1 MEPLPYKQAIDITKR
16 ASNILIVL
24 PNNPTTDAIASS
36 LALFLALEKMK
47 KKGKIVCSEF
57 TLPASH
63 SFLPKSSE
71 IRSDLATLRKFI
83 ISLDVSRTKVEELS
97 YDIDKDKQQLNIF
110 ITPKNGFFE
119 ERDLKTSA
127 GMYEY
132 DLIYVLD
139 SPDLD
144 SLGKLFENNAEFFY
158 HTPVVNID
166 HSPANDY
173 FGQINLVDLTATST
187 SEIIFGL
194 IKEMGEE
201 VMNEQI
207 STNLL
212 TGIIS
217 KTKSFR
223 TTSVTPKSLAI
234 ASHLVEWG
242 ARREEI
248 IKNLFQTK
256 DIATLKLWG
265 RVLARLKEGQ
275 EHRLVWS
282 QVSRSDFENS
292 GAREEDLL
300 GVIDELI
307 INTPLAE
314 IVVLLYESAEKTIKG
329 IIYSIKQI
337 DGFRLLREFQPSGTK
352 DFTYVVMPT
361 QSLEEAEKMTISRA
375 ESYYRSG
382 Y

>member
-16 ASNILIVL
+16 ASSILVVL

-36 LALFLALEKMK
+36 LALFLALEKSK
-47 KKGKIVCSEF
+47 KKAKIVCSEF
-57 TLPASH
+57 SLPPSH
-63 SFLPKSSE
+63 TFLPKSSE
-71 IRSDLATLRKFI
+71 IHSDLTTLRKFV
-83 ISLDVSRTKVEELS
+83 ISLDLSRTKVEELS
-97 YDIDKDKQQLNIF
+97 YDIDKDKQQLDIF

-119 ERDLKTSA
+119 ERDLTTSA

-132 DLIYVLD
+132 DLIYIID

-144 SLGKLFENNAEFFY
+144 SLGKLFDSNAEFFY

-173 FGQINLVDLTATST
+173 YGQINLVDLTATST
-187 SEIIFGL
+187 SEIIFEL
-194 IKEMGEE
+194 IKQMGEE
-201 VMNEQI
+201 ILNEQI
-207 STNLL
+207 ATNLL

-223 TTSVTPKSLAI
+223 TASVTPKSLAI

-265 RVLARLKEGQ
+265 RVLARLKESQ

-282 QVSRSDFENS
+282 LVSRQDFENS
-292 GAREEDLL
+292 GAREEDLI

-314 IVVLLYESAEKTIKG
+314 IVALLYESNSQAVKG
-329 IIYSIKQI
+329 IIYSLKQI
-337 DGFRLLREFQPSGTK
+337 DGFRLLRAYKPSGTK
-352 DFTYVVMPT
+352 DFTYVEMPT
-361 QSLEEAEKMTISRA
+361 PDLNEAEKIIIDRVK
-375 ESYYRSG
+375 SYYHSG

>member
-16 ASNILIVL
+16 ASNVVIVL

-36 LALFLALEKMK
+36 LALFLTFEKLNK
-47 KKGKIVCSEF
+47 KAKIVCSEF
-57 TLPASH
+57 SLPPSH
-63 SFLPKSSE
+63 NFLPKSAEIFSE
-71 IRSDLATLRKFI
+71 LTTLRKFI
-83 ISLDVSRTKVEELS
+83 VSLDVSRTKVEELS
-97 YDIDKDKQQLNIF
+97 YDIDKDKNKLNIF

-119 ERDLKTSA
+119 ERDLTTSA

-139 SPDLD
+139 AIDLD
-144 SLGKLFENNAEFFY
+144 TVGKLYDNNAEFFY
-158 HTPVVNID
+158 HTPIINID
-166 HSPANDY
+166 HNPANDF
-173 FGQINLVDLTATST
+173 FGQINLVDITATSI
-187 SEIIFGL
+187 SEIIFEL
-194 IKEMGEE
+194 IKEMGADIL
-201 VMNEQI
+201 NEQI
-207 STNLL
+207 ATNLL
-212 TGIIS
+212 AGIIS

-234 ASHLVEWG
+234 ASHLVASG

-256 DIATLKLWG
+256 NIATLKLWG
-265 RVLARLKEGQ
+265 RVLARLKEGV

-282 QVSRSDFENS
+282 LVSRHDFEES
-292 GAREEDLL
+292 GASDDHLI

-314 IVVLLYESAEKTIKG
+314 VVALLYEAEDKKIKG
-329 IIYSIKQI
+329 IVYSTKQI
-337 DGFRLLREFQPSGTK
+337 DGFRLFREYNPGGTK
-352 DFTYVVMPT
+352 DFTRVELPAAD
-361 QSLEEAEKMTISRA
+361 LAAAEKKILERVKSFYQT
-375 ESYYRSG
+375 G